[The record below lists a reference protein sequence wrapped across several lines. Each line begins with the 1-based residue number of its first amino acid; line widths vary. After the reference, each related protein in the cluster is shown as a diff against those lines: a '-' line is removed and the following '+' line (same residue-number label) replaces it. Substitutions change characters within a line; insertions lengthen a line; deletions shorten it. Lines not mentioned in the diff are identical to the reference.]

1 MASVSL
7 TRTFSVA
14 TLKRANRVRSCE
26 GRREPSPAWCLV
38 GLGSRLDWDAALV
51 WVDARF
57 EYDELRMIALVPKT
71 DTLYYVAFVE
81 RGEVQRIVSL
91 RRATRREVKHYVQ
104 SI

>member
-1 MASVSL
+1 MRVEFDPAKDAENQARHGVSL
-7 TRTFSVA
+7 A
-14 TLKRANRVRSCE
+14 LA
-26 GRREPSPAWCLV
+26 RE
-38 GLGSRLDWDAALV
+38 LDWDAALV

-57 EYDELRMIALVPKT
+57 EYDELRMIALAPKT

-81 RGEVQRIVSL
+81 RGEVQRIISL